1 MACHEPGVHALCLTQ
16 PADRLIVAPGNELR
30 EPCDRAEPA
39 NLRAQTLV
47 TETSTRRAES
57 AILFPIKTIDK
68 NCTTI
73 AGKVESV

>member
-1 MACHEPGVHALCLTQ
+1 MTAARPTQ
-16 PADRLIVAPGNELR
+16 QA
-30 EPCDRAEPA
+30 CDRAEPA

-73 AGKVESV
+73 AGKVERACECAS